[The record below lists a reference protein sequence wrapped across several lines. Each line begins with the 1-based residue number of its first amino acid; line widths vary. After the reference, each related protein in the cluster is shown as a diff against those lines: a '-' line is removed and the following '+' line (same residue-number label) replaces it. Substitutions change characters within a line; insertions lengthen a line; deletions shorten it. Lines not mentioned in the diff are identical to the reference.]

1 MPSSWAVVMTS
12 TQAAA
17 GSLPL
22 VSTQRTSSSRIS
34 AAVPGSESTP
44 ASRAAVS
51 HSRTDMPVREAPFM
65 TSIGE
70 KACTCMPGVRP
81 LDLGR
86 EVEVRGAGQVGVDAA
101 LHAHLGGAGLP
112 GLLRPVRHL
121 GQGQGVGIGVG
132 AALRERAEPAARCS
146 RRW

>member
-1 MPSSWAVVMTS
+1 MPSSCAVVITS
-12 TQAAA
+12 IQAAA

-51 HSRTDMPVREAPFM
+51 HSRTGRPVRAAPFI

-70 KACTCMPGVRP
+70 NACTCIS
-81 LDLGR
+81 
-86 EVEVRGAGQVGVDAA
+86 GQ
-101 LHAHLGGAGLP
+101 
-112 GLLRPVRHL
+112 RRFTS
-121 GQGQGVGIGVG
+121 
-132 AALRERAEPAARCS
+132 AARS
-146 RRW
+146 K